1 MDQEVQNL
9 SPQDVADLVSRKQAV
24 LVDVREPVEF
34 FAERI
39 EGAVLVPLSSFDPFR
54 LPKGAVVFQC
64 GSGKRSLRAIQLSH
78 GAGLHHNAHL
88 EGGLAA
94 WKAAGLPTTRG

>member
-1 MDQEVQNL
+1 MDEEIQNL
-9 SPQDVADLVSRKQAV
+9 SPAQVAELVGQKQAV
-24 LVDVREPVEF
+24 IVDVREPVEF
-34 FAERI
+34 FADRI

-64 GSGKRSLRAIQLSH
+64 GTGKRSLRAIQLSH
-78 GAGLHHNAHL
+78 GAGLSHNAHL

>member
-1 MDQEVQNL
+1 MTQEVQNL
-9 SPQDVADLVSRKQAV
+9 SPAEVAELVRQNQVV

-34 FAERI
+34 FADRI

-54 LPKGAVVFQC
+54 LPKGNVVFMC
-64 GSGKRSLRAIQLSH
+64 GIGQRSRRAIQLSA
-78 GAGLHHNAHL
+78 GAGLDHHAHL

-94 WKAAGLPTTRG
+94 WKAAGLPTTQG

>member
-1 MDQEVQNL
+1 MTQEVQNL
-9 SPQDVADLVSRKQAV
+9 SPAEVAELVRERRAV

-34 FAERI
+34 FADRI

-54 LPKGAVVFQC
+54 LPKGQLVFQC
-64 GSGKRSLRAIQLSH
+64 GTGKRSLRAIQLSA
-78 GAGLHHNAHL
+78 GAGLDHHAHL

>member
-1 MDQEVQNL
+1 MTQEVQNL
-9 SPQDVADLVSRKQAV
+9 TPAEVAELVRQKQAV

-34 FAERI
+34 FADRI
-39 EGAVLVPLSSFDPFR
+39 EDAQLVPLSSFDPFR
-54 LPKGAVVFQC
+54 LPKGRVVFQC
-64 GSGKRSLRAIQLSH
+64 GSGKRSLRAIQLSAA
-78 GAGLHHNAHL
+78 AGLDHHEHL